1 MGRKLPLDL
10 GQQLAR
16 REDTP
21 QHNGFFT
28 ETNPY
33 GYKINISHPQIRP
46 LYERYLRKIGTPI
59 PSDAERHRFEAIVM
73 HLIAAGRLRER

>member
-16 REDTP
+16 RDDAP
-21 QHNGFFT
+21 QSPSFFI
-28 ETNPY
+28 EANPY

-59 PSDAERHRFEAIVM
+59 PSDAERHQFEAIVM
-73 HLIAAGRLRER
+73 HLIAIGRLRER